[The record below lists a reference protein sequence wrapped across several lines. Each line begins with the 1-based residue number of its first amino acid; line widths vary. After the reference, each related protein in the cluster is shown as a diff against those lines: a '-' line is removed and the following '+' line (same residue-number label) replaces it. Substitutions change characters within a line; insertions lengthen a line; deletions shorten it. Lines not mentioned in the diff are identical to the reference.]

1 MIIKIL
7 TGLEKSER
15 PVWSLNKEKES
26 IKKNQLEMKNSINEI
41 KNDQDGVN
49 SRLEEAEKWIT
60 DLEDR
65 VMESNQAEQEREKK
79 Y

>member
-79 Y
+79 